1 MYQDDVKKYFK
12 DKAAEYDLVEKQ
24 SYWRLSDK
32 LLWDSIV
39 RYIIPKLP
47 ADFSFCDAGG
57 GTGRWSLKLLENY
70 SACSG
75 VTLDLSP
82 EMLNE
87 AIQKK
92 EKNKLNDRW
101 KCELGDLEDL
111 TDFAKQHQPFD
122 FVFNFHNV
130 IGFISDPKHFM
141 AELSKITKKGG
152 IVCTFAPNAYHATF
166 FNIKNG
172 AMDEAE
178 KALKGYGRF
187 TDQMPYIHMFTPHR
201 IKKLM
206 EESDFEVLMCT
217 GFPSL
222 IYPGYSETQ
231 LRGQT
236 KALSDLLED
245 ENIFNQ
251 IFDLEKEALKDEE
264 IAARGN
270 NIFIFARKK

>member
-1 MYQDDVKKYFK
+1 MYQDDVKTYFK
-12 DKAAEYDLVEKQ
+12 DKAEEYDLVEKQ

-39 RYIIPKLP
+39 TYVIPLLP
-47 ADFSFCDAGG
+47 EKFSFCDAGG

-70 SACSG
+70 SDSFG

-87 AIQKK
+87 AIKKK
-92 EKNKLNDRW
+92 EKNHLDNRW

-111 TDFAKQHQPFD
+111 TEFSKIHSPFD

-130 IGFISDPKHFM
+130 IGFIKDPRHFL
-141 AELSKITKKGG
+141 AELSKIAKQNG
-152 IVCTFAPNAYHATF
+152 IICSFVPNAYHATF

-172 AMDEAE
+172 VLDEAE
-178 KALKGYGRF
+178 KSLNGYGRF
-187 TDQMPYIHMFTPHR
+187 TTQMPYIHMFTPKQ
-201 IKKLM
+201 IAKLM
-206 EESDFEVLMCT
+206 EEANFEVLLCT

-236 KALSDLLED
+236 QALSDLLED
-245 ENIFNQ
+245 EETFNKIFS
-251 IFDLEKEALKDEE
+251 LEKQALKNED
-264 IAARGN
+264 IASRGN
-270 NIFIFARKK
+270 NIFIVARKK